1 MKLLLTA
8 VITFFAVTFSFA
20 QLEKTIHQT
29 FEVGEADKISLDLYG
44 EYELI
49 FWAGNNIMSETK
61 IELYSSSAS
70 IFNHFID
77 KEQRYLIQTDTT
89 NGILT
94 LQSHDKK
101 RVAIRTKNGECT
113 EIVHLRLFIPDKF
126 AIETEKTLVKSE

>member
-1 MKLLLTA
+1 MKILLTA
-8 VITFFAVTFSFA
+8 VFTFIAVTLSFA

-29 FEVGEADKISLDLYG
+29 FEVGDAEKISLDLFG
-44 EYELI
+44 EYDLV

-77 KEQRYLIQTDTT
+77 KEQRYLIQADSSS
-89 NGILT
+89 GIIT

-101 RVAIRTKNGECT
+101 RIPIRTKSGECT
-113 EIVHLRLFIPDKF
+113 EIVHLRLFIPEKF
-126 AIETEKTLVKSE
+126 AVENENTLVKSE